1 MSLKTASTI
10 GSLSKLSS
18 TPSVSTKLRAQSL
31 ALAPTLLAMMAINS
45 CSAVCSDTPA
55 NFQWSASLLNRALQI
70 VLFVFL
76 FESKCRTSGSGAP
89 TTFMTIPWCSMRV
102 GAYGMTF
109 QSSGEMM

>member
-55 NFQWSASLLNRALQI
+55 NFQWSASILKSFSFI
-70 VLFVFL
+70 LFEFL
-76 FESKCRTSGSGAP
+76 FESTCRTSGSGAP

-102 GAYGMTF
+102 GVYGMTF
-109 QSSGEMM
+109 QS